1 MSATP
6 SSLMAHINDLNE
18 RDDYEGII
26 KFIEALSP
34 EEQTADV
41 IGQLARA
48 YNNLA
53 KAGEVEPLEKALRLL
68 DSIAP
73 SDRENHYCTFG
84 VPIRFSSST
93 ALLSHWITGRR
104 RWSTNPTTKT
114 PKSLFS
120 CRKSS

>member
-53 KAGEVEPLEKALRLL
+53 KAGEVEPLERT
-68 DSIAP
+68 IIG
-73 SDRENHYCTFG
+73 TFG